1 MSKTTLLLLLA
12 LVGGL
17 LQNQSKIKHWLNPP
31 PPRIPGS
38 DKVILYS
45 TTWCGYCAKTREY
58 FADNQI
64 DYQDIDV
71 EQTDEGQTAYQQM
84 GANGVPI
91 VVINNDTVIRGYD
104 PDEINTA
111 LGIE

>member
-1 MSKTTLLLLLA
+1 MSKTTFLLLIA

-17 LQNQSKIKHWLNPP
+17 LQNQSKIKHWLHPP
-31 PPRIPGS
+31 PPRTPGN

-45 TTWCGYCAKTREY
+45 TTWCGYCAKTRKY
-58 FADNQI
+58 FADNGI

-71 EQTDEGQTAYQQM
+71 EQTDEGRTTYQQM

-91 VVINNDTVIRGYD
+91 IVINNDTIIRGYD
-104 PDEINTA
+104 IDEIDTA
-111 LGIE
+111 LGVQ